1 MRFRESDVIRR
12 VVITR
17 EVVVAAADAR
27 SRKRTEP
34 LAAEVHPAAADE
46 HTVPRREHVVQAHVV
61 LAPQPRVCG
70 IGQVIAT
77 RRLLEIR
84 CGPEIQQP
92 RCNRIPSV
100 ARDGVS
106 WKRSV
111 VTGSLTTT
119 TLGSKI
125 PSRSPSAGTVSRRF
139 SVGVHAADFKAGEIE
154 RATFADGPAERESEL
169 VLLERVRVRFAVTRA
184 IEVVEGVARV
194 EDVIA
199 EEFVRRAVD
208 DVGSR
213 FDADVDHGSGAA
225 PELGG
230 VVARLNLEFLDRVD
244 VRHQDLRLPILDAHH
259 LRVVVD
265 AVEQEAVLDRPL
277 PMAVETRLPLNVAER
292 GQHSCGERRQLRKVP
307 AVHRQLT
314 DLRSAD
320 RVRQSRRVG
329 LEERSRT
336 SHRNRIV

>member
-1 MRFRESDVIRR
+1 M
-12 VVITR
+12 
-17 EVVVAAADAR
+17 
-27 SRKRTEP
+27 
-34 LAAEVHPAAADE
+34 
-46 HTVPRREHVVQAHVV
+46 VQAHVV

-70 IGQVIAT
+70 GGRVIGT
-77 RRLLEIR
+77 RGPLEIR

-106 WKRSV
+106 WKRSGRRRIADDDDLRIENPV
-111 VTGSLTTT
+111 SFAE
-119 TLGSKI
+119 
-125 PSRSPSAGTVSRRF
+125 RRHRQQTVF
-139 SVGVHAADFKAGEIE
+139 LGVHAADFKAGEIE
-154 RATFADGPAERESEL
+154 RATLADGPAERESEL
-169 VLLERVRVRFAVTRA
+169 VLLQRVRVRFAIART
-184 IEVVEGVARV
+184 IEVVEGIARV

-199 EEFVRRAVD
+199 EEFVRRAVY

-230 VVARLNLEFLDRVD
+230 VVARLNLELLDRID

-277 PMAVETRLPLNVAER
+277 PID
-292 GQHSCGERRQLRKVP
+292 C
-307 AVHRQLT
+307 
-314 DLRSAD
+314 
-320 RVRQSRRVG
+320 
-329 LEERSRT
+329 
-336 SHRNRIV
+336 